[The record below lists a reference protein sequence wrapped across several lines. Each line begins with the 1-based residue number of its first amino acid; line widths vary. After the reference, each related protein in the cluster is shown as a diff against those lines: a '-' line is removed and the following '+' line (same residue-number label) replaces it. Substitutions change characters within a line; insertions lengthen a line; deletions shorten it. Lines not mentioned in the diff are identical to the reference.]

1 MASRG
6 NTGVQKRWSPGLVPG
21 ADGDE
26 VLVEC
31 ASVRVLEA
39 AHRTAGVEDRGVVD
53 QAVVP
58 FPSSSRW
65 LFRRV
70 RTING

>member
-6 NTGVQKRWSPGLVPG
+6 NTGIQKRWSPGLVPG
-21 ADGDE
+21 AGGDE
-26 VLVEC
+26 VLVHG

-53 QAVVP
+53 KAVVP
-58 FPSSSRW
+58 FPRSSCW
-65 LFRRV
+65 LFGRV

>member
-6 NTGVQKRWSPGLVPG
+6 NTGVQKRWSPGLVPSAG
-21 ADGDE
+21 GDE
-26 VLVEC
+26 VFVEG
-31 ASVRVLEA
+31 ASVRVFEA
-39 AHRTAGVEDRGVVD
+39 AHRAAGVEDRGVVD

-58 FPSSSRW
+58 FPRSSCW
-65 LFRRV
+65 LFGRV

>member
-1 MASRG
+1 MASCG

-31 ASVRVLEA
+31 ASVRVFEA

-58 FPSSSRW
+58 FPRSSCW

-70 RTING
+70 RAING